1 MIDRRPK
8 ILVVEDDAALREALT
23 DTLELAGHRVVAA
36 PDGETALVIL
46 GRETVDLVLSDVQ
59 MPGIDGHELLR
70 RSKIVKP
77 GIPFVLMTAYGQIE
91 RAVAAMRGGRRTIWP
106 SRSSRTGCWLR
117 WRAICR
123 HRARLTTWI

>member
-1 MIDRRPK
+1 M
-8 ILVVEDDAALREALT
+8 T

-36 PDGETALVIL
+36 PDGETALSIL

-59 MPGIDGHELLR
+59 MLGIDGYELLR

-91 RAVAAMRGGRRTIWP
+91 RAVAAMRGGAADYLAKPFEMTCIMPRPAMARRRMAV
-106 SRSSRTGCWLR
+106 SRSLR
-117 WRAICR
+117 NSSSWRPASKG
-123 HRARLTTWI
+123 